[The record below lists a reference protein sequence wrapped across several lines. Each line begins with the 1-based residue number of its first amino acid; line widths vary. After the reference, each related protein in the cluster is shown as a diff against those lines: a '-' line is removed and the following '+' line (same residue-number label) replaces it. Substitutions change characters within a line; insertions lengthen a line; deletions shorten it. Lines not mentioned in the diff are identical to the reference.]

1 MKGLL
6 ARKLGMTQLFNPDG
20 TVSAVTVLEAGP
32 CRVLGLRTKEKDGY
46 AAARIAFEPVDAKRL
61 TRPEAGVFK
70 AADVDSHRHVVEIRD
85 YEGVEQGQE
94 LKAEIFAAGELVD
107 VTSTSKGKGFQ
118 GLVKRHK
125 FSRGPESHGSMNV
138 RQPGAIGAT
147 DAARVFKGVRMS
159 GQMGNER
166 VTARAYKVVRVDG
179 DRNLLLVKG
188 GVPGSKGA
196 LVLVRQSTKPVHVP
210 KGPAGKPNTR
220 KV

>member
-6 ARKLGMTQLFNPDG
+6 AKKLGMTQLFNPDG
-20 TVSAVTVLEAGP
+20 TTSAITVLEAGP
-32 CRVLGLRTKEKDGY
+32 CRVVGLRTTEKDGY
-46 AAARIAFEPVDAKRL
+46 SAARIAFLPIKASRL
-61 TRPEAGVFK
+61 TEPLKGEFKKAGLEP
-70 AADVDSHRHVVEIRD
+70 HRHVVEIRNYD
-85 YEGVEQGQE
+85 GVEAGAE
-94 LKAEIFAAGELVD
+94 IKAEIFKEGELVD

-118 GLVKRHK
+118 GLIKRHK

-166 VTARAYKVVRVDG
+166 TTSRAYKIVRVDAA
-179 DRNLLLVKG
+179 RNLLLIRG
-188 GVPGSKGA
+188 GVPGPKGA
-196 LVLVRQSTKPVHVP
+196 LVLVRESTKKVKP
-210 KGPAGKPNTR
+210 KGPAGKPNPR

>member
-6 ARKLGMTQLFNPDG
+6 AKKLGMTQLFNDDG
-20 TVSAVTVLEAGP
+20 TTTAVTVLEAGP
-32 CRVLGLRTKEKDGY
+32 CKVLGLRTTEKDGY
-46 AAARIAFEPVDAKRL
+46 AAARLAFLPVNEKRI
-61 TRPEAGVFK
+61 TAAQRGEFK
-70 AADVDSHRHVVEIRD
+70 KANLDPHRHVVEIRNYD
-85 YEGVEQGQE
+85 GVEAGAE
-94 LKAEIFAAGELVD
+94 LKAEIFKAGELVD

-166 VTARAYKVVRVDG
+166 STARAYKVVRVDPE
-179 DRNLLLVKG
+179 RNLLMVRG
-188 GVPGSKGA
+188 GVPGAKGA
-196 LVLVRQSTKPVHVP
+196 LVLVKESTKRIKA
-210 KGPAGKPNTR
+210 KGPAGKPNPR

>member
-1 MKGLL
+1 VKGLL
-6 ARKLGMTQLFNPDG
+6 AKKLGMTQLFNDDG
-20 TVSAVTVLEAGP
+20 TTTAVTVLEAGP
-32 CRVLGLRTKEKDGY
+32 CRVLGLRTTDKDGY
-46 AAARIAFEPVDAKRL
+46 SAARVAFLPIKE
-61 TRPEAGVFK
+61 TRATAARRGEFK
-70 AADVDSHRHVVEIRD
+70 KANLDPHRHVVEIRNYD
-85 YEGVEQGQE
+85 GLEAGAE
-94 LKAEIFAAGELVD
+94 LKAEMFKAGELVD

-166 VTARAYKVVRVDG
+166 TTARAYKVVRVDA
-179 DRNLLLVKG
+179 DRNLLMVKG
-188 GVPGSKGA
+188 GVPGAKGA
-196 LVLVRQSTKPVHVP
+196 LVLVKESTKKIKP
-210 KGPAGKPNTR
+210 KGPAGKPNPR

>member
-1 MKGLL
+1 M
-6 ARKLGMTQLFNPDG
+6 AQLFNQDG

-46 AAARIAFEPVDAKRL
+46 EAAQIAFEAVGEGKLSQPR
-61 TRPEAGVFK
+61 AGVFK
-70 AADVDSHRHVVEIRD
+70 KANIDPHRHVVEIRGYD
-85 YEGVEQGQE
+85 GLEQGQE

-125 FSRGPESHGSMNV
+125 FSRGPETHGSMNV

-159 GQMGNER
+159 GQMGNAR
-166 VTARAYKVVRVDG
+166 VTARAYKVVRVDAE
-179 DRNLLLVKG
+179 RNLLLVKG
-188 GVPGSKGA
+188 GVPGAKGA
-196 LVLVRQSTKPVHVP
+196 LVLVRQSTKPIKV
-210 KGPAGKPNTR
+210 KGPAGKPNPR

>member
-6 ARKLGMTQLFNPDG
+6 ARKLGMTQLFNQDG
-20 TVSAVTVLEAGP
+20 TTSAVTVLEAGP
-32 CRVLGLRTKEKDGY
+32 CKILGLRTKEKDGY
-46 AAARIAFEPVDAKRL
+46 SAARVAFEPIKDTRL
-61 TRPEAGVFK
+61 TAPRNGEFK
-70 AADVDSHRHVVEIRD
+70 KANLEPHRHVVEIRNYD
-85 YEGVEQGQE
+85 GVEAGQN
-94 LKAEIFAAGELVD
+94 LTAEMFKAGELVD

-118 GLVKRHK
+118 GLIKRHK

-166 VTARAYKVVRVDG
+166 TTARAYRVVRVDPE
-179 DRNLLLVKG
+179 RNLVMVQG
-188 GVPGSKGA
+188 GVPGAKGA
-196 LVLVRQSTKPVHVP
+196 LVVIKESTKRIKP
-210 KGPAGKPNTR
+210 KGPSGKPNPR

>member
-6 ARKLGMTQLFNPDG
+6 ARKLGMTQLFNADG
-20 TVSAVTVLEAGP
+20 TTSAVTVLEAGP
-32 CRVLGLRTKEKDGY
+32 CKVLGLRTAEKDGY
-46 AAARIAFEPVDAKRL
+46 SAVRIAFEPVDEGRL
-61 TRPEAGVFK
+61 NQPELGVFK
-70 AADVDSHRHVVEIRD
+70 KASVDPHRKVVELRN

-94 LKAEIFAAGELVD
+94 LTAEIFKAGELVD

-118 GLVKRHK
+118 GLIKRHK

-147 DAARVFKGVRMS
+147 DAARVFKGVRMA

-166 VTARAYKVVRVDG
+166 TTARAYRVVRVDAE
-179 DRNLLLVKG
+179 RNLLLVMG
-188 GVPGSKGA
+188 GVPGAKGA
-196 LVLVRQSTKPVHVP
+196 LVLVKESTKKIKA
-210 KGPAGKPNTR
+210 KGPAGKPNPR

>member
-6 ARKLGMTQLFNPDG
+6 AKKLGMTQLFNDDG
-20 TVSAVTVLEAGP
+20 TTTAVTVLEAGP
-32 CRVLGLRTKEKDGY
+32 VKVLGLRTQEKDGY
-46 AAARIAFEPVDAKRL
+46 SAARLAFLPVKETRL
-61 TRPEAGVFK
+61 TGARRGEFK
-70 AADVDSHRHVVEIRD
+70 KANLDPHRHVIEIRNHD
-85 YEGVEQGQE
+85 AVEQGQE
-94 LKAEIFAAGELVD
+94 LKAEMFKPGELVD

-166 VTARAYKVVRVDG
+166 TTARAYKIVRVDAE
-179 DRNLLLVKG
+179 RNLLMVKG
-188 GVPGSKGA
+188 GVPGAKGA
-196 LVLVRQSTKPVHVP
+196 LVLVRQSTKKIKP
-210 KGPAGKPNTR
+210 KGPAGKPNPR